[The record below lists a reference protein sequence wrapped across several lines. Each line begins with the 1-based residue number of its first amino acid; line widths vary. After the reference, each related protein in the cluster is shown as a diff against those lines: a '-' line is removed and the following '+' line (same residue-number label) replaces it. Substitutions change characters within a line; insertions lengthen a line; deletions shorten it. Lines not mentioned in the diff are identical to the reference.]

1 METESNSAYSAISP
15 GDRLPLINAIIKGI
29 NFKCEQDKEI
39 AFLIL

>member
-1 METESNSAYSAISP
+1 METESKSAYSALSP
-15 GDRLPLINAIIKGI
+15 GDRLPLLTAIIKGL